1 MKLLPAFI
9 IILLLA
15 ALGVYVTDDLNN
27 TLTIVMRIILFFVVM
42 AICYYLYSKSKQDKA
57 DAEFERINGNA
68 SPAEKPNSREHV
80 MQALN
85 ELGCQPKIDDDN
97 AILVNYQG
105 ETFRIEAD
113 DNYKGITIYD
123 PWWGWLELNNDNTEK
138 LKEAV
143 NKCNMGNCIP
153 TMLYTVNGDRI
164 GIHCKLNLHFVDKED
179 RYSGL
184 LAAYFK
190 TFFDAHEMFR
200 NLFNNEIK
208 TEQEKK
214 PRKIIKGFSQ

>member
-1 MKLLPAFI
+1 MMKMLPLFI
-9 IILLLA
+9 AILLLF
-15 ALGVYVTDDLNN
+15 
-27 TLTIVMRIILFFVVM
+27 IILVLFVPDEDLRVILRPISPFV
-42 AICYYLYSKSKQDKA
+42 AIGFVYYWYRIKDEDEMDNLYEKFAPKTRELLI
-57 DAEFERINGNA
+57 DAV
-68 SPAEKPNSREHV
+68 K
-80 MQALN
+80 

-97 AILVNYQG
+97 AILVNYEG

-113 DNYKGITIYD
+113 DKYKCITIYD
-123 PWWGWLELNNDNTEK
+123 PWWGWLELNNDNAGK
-138 LKEAV
+138 LKETV

-164 GIHCKLNLHFVDKED
+164 GVHCKLNLNFADKEG
-179 RYSGL
+179 RYSDL

-200 NLFNNEIK
+200 NIFDNDIK

-214 PRKIIKGFSQ
+214 PRKIIKGFSQDEESNS